1 MRRAQE
7 LTIRSLTLG
16 LPWDRLGPE
25 NWPAVKAF
33 LDEAERLCAKKGIS
47 IRTRRLVLPPVQPDQ
62 GMVGTQMRS
71 LVRNVVKKGEDCS
84 LRWICLPI
92 SGLGGWSGEDIRLL
106 APALVSDAPRLFI
119 NFLFREYDAL
129 SPAVLSTVGEQIL
142 AISRISNNGFD
153 NFRVGAGFNTV
164 PGTPFFP
171 FSWHAGPPSF
181 SFAVESLVPLLRA
194 LGAGSAD
201 FAETLA
207 TICAVIEEVGQEL
220 ERLAEGQFSYVGQDI
235 SLAPYPNATD
245 SIAIL
250 MEKLGLGAFGRAGT
264 STLTSRLTRLLKTA
278 IRQTGVR
285 STGFNGVM
293 FSPLEDRGI
302 SRSMAERPL
311 DMASFMLWST
321 LCGCGV
327 DMIPVPGNVDAR
339 SIGALYADVATL
351 SNRHAKPLGVRILPI
366 PNRRVNQLTQF
377 NHDFLVN
384 TPIVDMGGALEQ
396 RFME

>member
-1 MRRAQE
+1 MQHTQE

-16 LPWDRLGPE
+16 LPQERLGPE

-33 LDEAERLCAKKGIS
+33 LADAERLCVKKGIS
-47 IRTRRLVLPPVQPDQ
+47 IRTRRLVLPPVRPEQ
-62 GMVGTQMRS
+62 GLVGTQLRS
-71 LVRNVVKKGEDCS
+71 LVQNVMKKGEDCN

-92 SGLGGWSGEDIRLL
+92 SGLGGWGGEDLRLL
-106 APALVSDAPRLFI
+106 APSLVANAPRLFI
-119 NFLFREYDAL
+119 HFLFRDYDAL
-129 SPAVLSTVGEQIL
+129 PSRDLATVGEQIL
-142 AISRISNNGFD
+142 DISRISNNGFD
-153 NFRVGAGFNTV
+153 NFRVGTGFNIV

-171 FSWHAGPPSF
+171 FSWHEGGASF
-181 SFAVESLVPLLRA
+181 SFAVESLVPLLQA
-194 LGAGSAD
+194 LGAGRSD
-201 FAETLA
+201 FAETLGGM
-207 TICAVIEEVGQEL
+207 CGVVEEVGLEL
-220 ERLAEGQFSYVGQDI
+220 ERRAGGQFAYGGQDI

-250 MEKLGLGAFGRAGT
+250 MEKLGLAAFGRAGT
-264 STLTSRLTRLLKTA
+264 ATLTSRLTRLLKSA

-302 SRSMAERPL
+302 SRSMAVRPL

-351 SNRHAKPLGVRILPI
+351 SRQHAKPLGVRILPI
-366 PNRRVNQLTQF
+366 PDRRVNQLTQF

-384 TPIVDMGGALEQ
+384 TPIVDMGGALES
-396 RFME
+396 